1 MSEEMQSQPTPS
13 MSAPVQP
20 AAPTTPVPAPESAPK
35 KSRSMLLVF
44 SAIVVVAVILLAAAG
59 YFYYKNNNNKNLNA
73 YAPTNTAA
81 NYATPSAQAVS
92 PTPVVSVES
101 SSDLDKVVN
110 ELNSTDDSALQSD
123 LNQAN
128 SEGNNL

>member
-1 MSEEMQSQPTPS
+1 MPS
-13 MSAPVQP
+13 MNAPVQP
-20 AAPTTPVPAPESAPK
+20 VAPSAPASAPAPESAPK
-35 KSRSMLLVF
+35 KSRSMVLIF
-44 SAIVVVAVILLAAAG
+44 SVIVVIAVVILAAAG
-59 YFYYKNNNNKNLNA
+59 YFYYKNNKSQTA
-73 YAPTNTAA
+73 YAPTSTTA
-81 NYATPSAQAVS
+81 NYATLSAQAVS

-110 ELNSTDDSALQSD
+110 ELNSTDDSTLQSD